1 MAVQERPET
10 GSVTSHAAVFG
21 NTDPERFDRLI
32 NNAWFGVPS
41 KGRYAIEREW
51 DKIGRQYRRRSRS
64 ECNFDVPIPWFV
76 VRSHFDGEFVARSVL
91 SDGAYTCISSGT
103 VSFLD
108 SWVSCLSDES
118 LETLI
123 VAQFAQFYRRTLP
136 PKNPFAFDGKTELDR
151 DDIVQLWGY
160 CPSALKKEMDRL
172 RPSIEVPTSSSI
184 DAE

>member
-1 MAVQERPET
+1 MTQPAGPET
-10 GSVTSHAAVFG
+10 GSVTSHVAVFG
-21 NTDPERFDRLI
+21 NTDPERFERSI
-32 NNAWFGVPS
+32 NNAWFGVPP

-51 DKIGRQYRRRSRS
+51 DKIGRRYRRRSRS
-64 ECNFDVPIPWFV
+64 EYNYDVPIPWFV
-76 VRSHFDGEFVARSVL
+76 VRDRFEDKVAAKGVL
-91 SDGAYTCISSGT
+91 RAGAYTCISSGT

-172 RPSIEVPTSSSI
+172 RPSNEVPTSSSI